1 MEAKAVGNYW
11 WYITVL
17 LRGGTAEPEENEE
30 ILYSAAELSGSI
42 GTEVQELPDGTR
54 MRIYYR
60 SGEEL
65 SYWRGRLLDA
75 LAPWPGVSIED
86 IGKIENQQ
94 WSRQSED
101 AFPPLEVGRGLVVL
115 APWHKGKEPHDRIPI
130 YINPGSAFGTG
141 YHEST
146 QAALELFERHL
157 DREPGIERCRRV
169 MDVGAGSGILSIA
182 ALKLGVGSVIVR
194 DIDPAVIEEISG
206 NLELNGIDKS
216 RAALET
222 GDLLSGV
229 DGRFDLLFAN
239 ILLDPL
245 MEMLP
250 SVRNVLTPGG
260 IAIFSGMT
268 LKEREVFLE
277 GLSEA
282 GLEAIDEMT
291 KEEWWGVAAKN
302 PA

>member
-1 MEAKAVGNYW
+1 MGNFW

-17 LRGGTAEPEENEE
+17 LHSGNAGPEENEE

-65 SYWRGRLLDA
+65 SHWRGRLLDA
-75 LAPWPGVSIED
+75 LVPWPSVTIED

-101 AFPPLEVGRGLVVL
+101 AFPPLDVGRGLVVL
-115 APWHKGKEPHDRIPI
+115 APWHKGKEPRDRMPI
-130 YINPGSAFGTG
+130 FINPGSAFGTG

-146 QAALELFERHL
+146 QAALELFEKFMDLVPWH
-157 DREPGIERCRRV
+157 EKNAGARV

-182 ALKLGVGSVIVR
+182 AFKLGAGSVRVR
-194 DIDPAVIEEISG
+194 DIDPAVIEEIRG
-206 NLELNGIDKS
+206 NLELNDVDQSKVT
-216 RAALET
+216 LET
-222 GDLLSGV
+222 GDLLSGA
-229 DGRFDLLFAN
+229 DGPFDLLFAN

-250 SVRNVLTPGG
+250 SVRSVLAPGG
-260 IAIFSGMT
+260 VAIFSGIT
-268 LKEREVFLE
+268 LREREVFLE

-282 GLEAIDEMT
+282 GLDVIDEII
-291 KEEWWGVAAKN
+291 KEEWWGVAAQN
-302 PA
+302 QA